1 MEDPKENIKEEENIN
16 QKRNN
21 LIKYIFITTTLV
33 FFITT
38 IIFLSLYIHEEKKDK
53 DENIIEKDL
62 YNDIQITDE
71 WDKVFKKSDKVNH
84 KKVTFH
90 NRFGITLVGDLY
102 EPIEKG
108 SGKLAAIAVCGPFG
122 AVKEQSS
129 GLYAM
134 NMAERGFIAL
144 AFDPSFTGE
153 SGGLPRD
160 LNSPDINTEDFSAAV
175 DYLSVQDDIDPEKI
189 SIIGICG
196 FGGFSLNAAAID
208 PRIKVTIVS
217 TMYDMSR
224 VTALGYNDTITVE
237 QRYETKKTL
246 GAQRITD
253 YKNGYY
259 ATQGGNPEERPTG
272 PLFLQQY
279 WDYYKTD
286 RGYHKRSPNS
296 NKGWIT
302 TAQLSLLNTKILAF
316 TNEIQNAVLMIHG
329 ELAHSL
335 YMGETAYQNLNTAN
349 KEFRKITG
357 AYHVDLYDNLD
368 VIPFDYISQFIN
380 NNLNK

>member
-1 MEDPKENIKEEENIN
+1 MEVPKENET

-38 IIFLSLYIHEEKKDK
+38 IVFLSLYIHEEKKDK
-53 DENIIEKDL
+53 IKDL

-71 WDKVFKKSDKVNH
+71 WDKTFTKSDKVNH

-108 SGKLAAIAVCGPFG
+108 SGKLAAI
-122 AVKEQSS
+122 
-129 GLYAM
+129 
-134 NMAERGFIAL
+134 
-144 AFDPSFTGE
+144 
-153 SGGLPRD
+153 
-160 LNSPDINTEDFSAAV
+160 
-175 DYLSVQDDIDPEKI
+175 
-189 SIIGICG
+189 
-196 FGGFSLNAAAID
+196 D

-224 VTALGYNDTITVE
+224 VTAFGYGDDITE
-237 QRYETKKTL
+237 AERYETRKTL
-246 GAQRITD
+246 GDQRITD

-272 PLFLQQY
+272 ALFLQQY

-286 RGYHKRSPNS
+286 RGYHKRSLNS
-296 NKGWIT
+296 NQGWIT

-335 YMGETAYQNLNTAN
+335 YMGETAYQKLETAN
-349 KEFRKITG
+349 KEFMQISN
-357 AYHVDLYDNLD
+357 AYHVDLYDNVD
-368 VIPFDYISQFIN
+368 VIPFDYMAEFIN
-380 NNLNK
+380 KNI